1 MAIFILLAF
10 VVLCVGIDALVQLSR
25 RRSAKVPVSSFVIP
39 RIFNEA
45 SVNVPKGIFFDRTH
59 TWAFMEKNG
68 LLKVGVADFLL
79 HITGSLNR
87 VKMKNPGDVIKKG
100 EPLLSVIQNG
110 KLLTLYAPVSGTVK
124 SVNKELE
131 DDSSLIN
138 SSPYND
144 GWIYSI
150 EPSNW
155 LKEMQS
161 LFMDDKYKEW
171 LKAEFTRLKD
181 FLAIEWK
188 SDNAAFVPITLQD
201 GGELKDN
208 LLEEFGPE
216 IWEEFQMKF
225 LNTSK

>member
-25 RRSAKVPVSSFVIP
+25 RRSAKVPVSSVVNP

-68 LLKVGVADFLL
+68 LLKVGVDDFLL
-79 HITGSLNR
+79 HITSPLNR
-87 VKMKNPGDVIKKG
+87 VKMKNPGEKIRKG
-100 EPLLSVIQNG
+100 EALVSVIQNG
-110 KLLTLYAPVSGTVK
+110 KLLTLYAPVSGIIK
-124 SVNKELE
+124 SVNNELE
-131 DDSSLIN
+131 NDSSLIN
-138 SSPYND
+138 SSPYGD
-144 GWIYSI
+144 GWIYAI

-155 LKEMQS
+155 LKEMQL
-161 LFMDDKYKEW
+161 LFMDDKYKDW
-171 LKAEFTRLKD
+171 LKAEFSRLKD

-201 GGELKDN
+201 GGELKDH
-208 LLEEFGPE
+208 LLSDFGPE
-216 IWEEFQMKF
+216 IWEEFQTKF
-225 LNTSK
+225 IDTSR